1 MTPEGLRQLVESLQR
16 RVRLDSGTG
25 DVVFDEPDRDELVA
39 QGYEPS
45 EVDRLLG
52 QPWWPEMID
61 DVVETPAFCAPD
73 DPPEQVLQF
82 ARDVIRETIGKRFPL
97 TPEG

>member
-1 MTPEGLRQLVESLQR
+1 MTPEGLRQLVESLQS

-25 DVVFDEPDRDELVA
+25 GIVFVQPDIAELV
-39 QGYEPS
+39 GEGHEPS
-45 EVDRLLG
+45 EVERLLS
-52 QPWWPEMID
+52 QPWWPDM
-61 DVVETPAFCAPD
+61 VEDIVDTPDFCDPD